1 MLTAPRPC
9 RGRLVTSLY
18 MVATGRVIAA
28 VAGSYLTC
36 STDPK
41 AATASPV
48 THGLYHVFSPNSTLI
63 RSC

>member
-18 MVATGRVIAA
+18 MVAPGRVVAA
-28 VAGSYLTC
+28 AAGSDLTC

-41 AATASPV
+41 AARASPV
-48 THGLYHVFSPNSTLI
+48 THGLYHVFSLNSTLI